1 MALHIRDFRQ
11 SDAAGLSRL
20 SEAGHLLGALPAP
33 DAGLHI
39 LAALRNDQLT
49 GAIWLSLDGVTG
61 TIPSILVARTAGWQS
76 DVRELIAESSLWL
89 ASRGAARI
97 ELGIIPQDEHL
108 LAGLIDMQ
116 FKADERAGIV
126 RRPMQVHSAA

>member
-11 SDAAGLSRL
+11 RDAAGLSRL

-39 LAALRNDQLT
+39 LAALRGDQLA
-49 GAIWLSLDGVTG
+49 GAIWLSLEGETG
-61 TIPSILVARTAGWQS
+61 IIPAILVVRTAGWQS
-76 DVRELIAESSLWL
+76 DVRELIAEASLWL

-97 ELGIIPQDEHL
+97 ELRIIPRDEGL
-108 LAGLIDMQ
+108 LAGLLDMQ
-116 FKADERAGIV
+116 FKADERAGIM
-126 RRPMQVHSAA
+126 RRPMQICSAA